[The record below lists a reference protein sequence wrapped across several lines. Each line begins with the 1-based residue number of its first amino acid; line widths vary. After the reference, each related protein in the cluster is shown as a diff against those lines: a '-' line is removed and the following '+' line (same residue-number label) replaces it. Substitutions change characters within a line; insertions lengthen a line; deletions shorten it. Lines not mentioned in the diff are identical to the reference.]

1 MKPLFWTGYS
11 NQDRIHAI
19 SSIEQSIG
27 AYGYITDYKQFSDI
41 SISILIELEEQRIE
55 GLHKALLEKISLDDC
70 EIPLSSSSIERMVYL
85 NITFSQATGNI
96 RVEVPAVPG

>member
-1 MKPLFWTGYS
+1 MKPIFWTGFS
-11 NQDRIHAI
+11 NHNRIQAI
-19 SSIEQSIG
+19 SSIEQVIG
-27 AYGYITDYKQFSDI
+27 TYGYITDYKQFSDI
-41 SISILIELEEQRIE
+41 SISILIELEEQKIE

-70 EIPLSSSSIERMVYL
+70 EIPLTSSNIERMLYL